1 MSGQRSV
8 QRNLVRPLLSGQHG
22 QVIVWVAVMLPL
34 LLSIIGLTI
43 DGGLVFSARRELQN
57 AADSAARAGAM
68 QVDER
73 AYRESGGERVV
84 LDEGAARR
92 VAAEYLGST
101 GAGLDAR
108 ITTESQRVV
117 VQVSREVPTSFM
129 RLAGIN
135 RVRISATAPAEL
147 RYGIEQGNRSSGQD
161 PGRQVDAQR
170 D

>member
-1 MSGQRSV
+1 MRGQRAPRSY
-8 QRNLVRPLLSGQHG
+8 RVRLLTRERG

-34 LLSIIGLTI
+34 FLSIIGLTI

-84 LDEGAARR
+84 LDESSARR
-92 VAAEYLGST
+92 VAAEYLGGT
-101 GAGLDAR
+101 GAGLDASVA
-108 ITTESQRVV
+108 TESQRVV
-117 VQVSREVPTSFM
+117 VEVSREVPTSFM
-129 RLAGIN
+129 RLAGIS

-147 RYGIEQGNRSSGQD
+147 RYGIEQGNRSSGPD
-161 PGRQVDAQR
+161 AGRQGNAQR